1 MRKNT
6 NHNYKNSDDNIFNV
20 SGQNIMS
27 NNMSNNNLA
36 QENKRLKFE
45 INKKN
50 KEIEDCKR
58 RVNNLQEEIRK
69 LKNKSNNNKEIN
81 RGRSVGIKNIN
92 NYNNYMKDGMFG
104 NYDDPFNSSFFRN
117 SPDDGINNNRINFGS
132 RFNNEDSVDYSDP
145 DNLTYEQM
153 LKLEQKIDNACRS
166 GNNYRY

>member
-6 NHNYKNSDDNIFNV
+6 NHNSMYSDDSIFNI

-27 NNMSNNNLA
+27 NNMSNNSLA
-36 QENKRLKFE
+36 LENKRLKIE

-69 LKNKSNNNKEIN
+69 LKNKPNNNKESN
-81 RGRSVGIKNIN
+81 RGRSVVVKNNN
-92 NYNNYMKDGMFG
+92 NYNNYMRGGMFG
-104 NYDDPFNSSFFRN
+104 NYDDPFNSSFFKN
-117 SPDDGINNNRINFGS
+117 SPGDGISNNRINFGS

-153 LKLEQKIDNACRS
+153 LKLEQKIDNACRN